1 VIDVDKVASSV
12 ADLLLA
18 FGVEL
23 DSHTADTAR
32 RVAEAWAESLA
43 GYDDDPSAHL
53 EATFD
58 APSDPGL
65 VVVSGIRLIS
75 TCAHHLLPITGY
87 GTVAYRPS
95 PGAPIVGLSK
105 LARVM
110 HGYARRLQVQEH
122 IGYQVVDAIQRKLSP
137 IGAACVLTAEHG
149 CMSTRGVLEHGA
161 LTTTQSVVGEW
172 ESGHPDLQ
180 AILME
185 HAANGRSR

>member
-18 FGVEL
+18 FGVEPG
-23 DSHTADTAR
+23 SHTDDTPR

-43 GYDDDPSAHL
+43 GYDDDPAAHL
-53 EATFD
+53 DATFD

-65 VVVSGIRLIS
+65 VVLGGIRLVS
-75 TCAHHLLPITGY
+75 TCAHHLLPITGVA
-87 GTVAYRPS
+87 TVAYRPR

-105 LARVM
+105 LARVL

-122 IGYQVVDAIQRKLSP
+122 IGYQVVDAIQRKLDP
-137 IGAACVLTAEHG
+137 VGAACILTAAHG
-149 CMSTRGVLEHGA
+149 CISTRGVAEHGA
-161 LTTTQSVVGEW
+161 LTTTHAVTGDWSA
-172 ESGHPDLQ
+172 GHPDLQ

-185 HAANGRSR
+185 HAARRA